1 MNKIIFDKHLK
12 ATGPSL
18 ITGPLDMPEEK
29 KKAETPYFGMI
40 AIPPHNFPEQFSNFC
55 FNSILNKDQSIRAM
69 QEIRKECNDVLM
81 KDIYNPN
88 ITKSMKVVEFKQIQ
102 KSSTSQISYYLKET
116 WVNKIKDII
125 KTHFSEDPL

>member
-40 AIPPHNFPEQFSNFC
+40 AIPPHNFPE
-55 FNSILNKDQSIRAM
+55 
-69 QEIRKECNDVLM
+69 
-81 KDIYNPN
+81 
-88 ITKSMKVVEFKQIQ
+88 
-102 KSSTSQISYYLKET
+102 
-116 WVNKIKDII
+116 
-125 KTHFSEDPL
+125 